1 MDTCGWDASCRPT
14 ERGGEVK
21 REVKEN
27 KPTSHEYVILLRLR
41 IKSSHRTIGPL
52 TDTISIFSLSLSLEI
67 PRKKRKKE
75 VVLNRRLGKDSLK
88 IGGGERSWA
97 VYHSKFDKF
106 AVAPRKARN
115 KKARILS
122 ARFRYFE

>member
-52 TDTISIFSLSLSLEI
+52 TDTISIFSLSLSL
-67 PRKKRKKE
+67 PRNSKEKEKKRSRSK
-75 VVLNRRLGKDSLK
+75 STA
-88 IGGGERSWA
+88 GERF
-97 VYHSKFDKF
+97 SKDRRRRTKLGRL
-106 AVAPRKARN
+106 P
-115 KKARILS
+115 
-122 ARFRYFE
+122 FEIRQVCGSPSEGAKQEGSDFIGKI

>member
-88 IGGGERSWA
+88 IGGRTKLGRL
-97 VYHSKFDKF
+97 
-106 AVAPRKARN
+106 P
-115 KKARILS
+115 
-122 ARFRYFE
+122 FEIRQVCGSPSEGAKQEGSDFIGKI